1 VTSVLEIATHGSAPL
16 RLDLAGGWTDVPP
29 FSAMEG
35 GLVVNIA
42 LGLYAHATVETGGQG
57 LVLVSE
63 DLLEEVR
70 LGSPTELDPKGQLR
84 LVQSA
89 LLRFPVSPCMVTTR
103 SEAPAGSGLGSSGAL
118 GVALVSALL
127 KARSESM
134 EREELAHEAW
144 EVEAVEAGVAGGK
157 QDQYAAALGG
167 CRLLRFNDP
176 EVETASLELDDGLID
191 HLQRHL
197 VLCYTGTSRVSGDT
211 IRRVMDAYERGDAG
225 VVNALRGLKEIA
237 SRMVEALRTGK
248 SEEIGALLSANW
260 EHQRAL
266 DPQMQTPAMSRLEH
280 AMQQA
285 GVHGGKAAG
294 AGAGG
299 CMFFLAGRDPVAA
312 ANSARGAGAQVLPV
326 TLVKEGVRAW

>member
-1 VTSVLEIATHGSAPL
+1 MSSVLEIATHGSAPL

-29 FSAMEG
+29 FSAREG
-35 GLVVNIA
+35 GLVVNVA

-70 LGSPTELDPKGQLR
+70 LNSPDELDPKGQLP
-84 LVQSA
+84 LLQSA
-89 LLRFPVSPCMVTTR
+89 LRRFPVSPCMVTTR

-118 GVALVSALL
+118 DVALVSALL
-127 KARSESM
+127 KARGETL

-144 EVEAVEAGVAGGK
+144 EVEAVEAGMAGGK
-157 QDQYAAALGG
+157 QDQYAATLGG
-167 CRLLRFNDP
+167 CHLLRFNDP
-176 EVETASLELDDGLID
+176 DVLAESLRLDDALVD

-211 IRRVMDAYERGDAG
+211 IRRVMDAYERGDSG
-225 VVNALRGLKEIA
+225 VVGALRGMKEVA
-237 SRMVEALRTGK
+237 NRMVDALAKGK

-260 EHQRAL
+260 AHQCAL
-266 DPQMQTPAMSRLEH
+266 DPQMQTPSMVRLEQ
-280 AMQQA
+280 AMREA

-294 AGAGG
+294 SGAGG
-299 CMFFLAGRDPVAA
+299 CMFFLAGRDPMAA
-312 ANSARGAGAQVLPV
+312 ANAARQAGAQVLPV

>member
-1 VTSVLEIATHGSAPL
+1 VNSVLEIVAHGSAPL

-29 FSAMEG
+29 FSAREG
-35 GLVVNIA
+35 GLVVSIA

-57 LVLVSE
+57 LVLISE

-70 LGSPTELDPKGQLR
+70 LGSPTELDPKGPLP
-84 LVQSA
+84 LLQSA

-118 GVALVSALL
+118 DVALVSALL
-127 KARSESM
+127 KARGETL

-144 EVEAVEAGVAGGK
+144 EVEAIEAGMAGGK
-157 QDQYAAALGG
+157 QDQYSAALGG
-167 CRLLRFNDP
+167 CRVIRFNDP
-176 EVETASLELDDGLID
+176 EVEAKGLALDDGLVD

-211 IRRVMDAYERGDAG
+211 IRRVMGAYERGDAG
-225 VVNALRGLKEIA
+225 VVRALRGLKEVA
-237 SRMVEALRTGK
+237 SRMVDALKNGK

-266 DPQMQTPAMSRLEH
+266 DPQMQTPEMLRLEH
-280 AMQQA
+280 AMRQA

-294 AGAGG
+294 SGAGG
-299 CMFFLAGRDPVAA
+299 CMFFLAGRDPVGA
-312 ANSARGAGAQVLPV
+312 ANAARQAGAQVLPV
-326 TLVKEGVRAW
+326 TLVKEGVRTW